1 MFPSLCLSF
10 LFFLP
15 ALKTTESSAKRDMS
29 SARQHATRR
38 SAHHSNRNLKDFDA
52 DASAARKS
60 LEEKEEKYL
69 FVNGESVAH
78 NARINSKTFTTLSI
92 LSGSVA
98 GIVAATDII
107 GLVFYS
113 ATMLVVGTAT
123 LVFRCENEPKR
134 FVPESIGS
142 AIFAQGFSG
151 GFASIIL
158 FWTLFYN
165 VCHLF

>member
-1 MFPSLCLSF
+1 
-10 LFFLP
+10 
-15 ALKTTESSAKRDMS
+15 MS

-38 SAHHSNRNLKDFDA
+38 SAHHSNRNLKDFDD

-78 NARINSKTFTTLSI
+78 NARINSKTLTTLSI

-98 GIVAATDII
+98 GIVGATDFI
-107 GLVFYS
+107 GLVWYC
-113 ATMLVVGTAT
+113 ATILVVGTAT

-151 GFASIIL
+151 GFASFIL